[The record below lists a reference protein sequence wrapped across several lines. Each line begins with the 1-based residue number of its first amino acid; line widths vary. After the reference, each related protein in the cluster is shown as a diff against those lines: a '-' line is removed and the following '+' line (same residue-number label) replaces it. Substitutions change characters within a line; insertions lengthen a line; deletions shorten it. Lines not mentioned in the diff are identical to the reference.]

1 MKRMTEEK
9 AQQMLT
15 FIADKFDTNNLP
27 LDDAL
32 TFELFQQADTDGIFM
47 MESEWDKYDLRQIKP
62 KNMDELTA
70 SLALSHGLAVNPYI
84 YTYLK
89 IQEVQPFTYPRF
101 TEMERVK
108 EILSDTHGILLW
120 KEQKNDIL
128 TYIDSLSDEEKERY
142 SSAIKIVLH
151 EIELRQ
157 HSLSNRKFFRNR
169 AMICYKLAYIK
180 VHMPEEFALYLRIS
194 LSGYRHFTF
203 VVPCVS
209 L

>member
-1 MKRMTEEK
+1 MV
-9 AQQMLT
+9 QQMLT
-15 FIADKFDTNNLP
+15 FFAGRLDINNLP
-27 LDDAL
+27 LDDAA
-32 TFELFQQADTDGIFM
+32 TFELFQRADTDGIFM
-47 MESEWDKYDLRQIKP
+47 MESEWDKYDLLHVKP

-70 SLALSHGLAVNPYI
+70 TIALSHGLAVNPYI

-180 VHMPEEFALYLRIS
+180 AHMPDDFERLRAE
-194 LSGYRHFTF
+194 L
-203 VVPCVS
+203 CN
-209 L
+209 

>member
-1 MKRMTEEK
+1 MTEEK

-169 AMICYKLAYIK
+169 AKICYKLAYIK
-180 VHMPEEFALYLRIS
+180 AHMPEDFERLRAE
-194 LSGYRHFTF
+194 L
-203 VVPCVS
+203 CM
-209 L
+209 

>member
-9 AQQMLT
+9 AKQMFA
-15 FIADKFDTNNLP
+15 FIADKFDANNLP
-27 LDDAL
+27 LDDSS
-32 TFELFQQADTDGIFM
+32 TFELFQRADTDGIFM

-70 SLALSHGLAVNPYI
+70 AIALSHGLAVNPYI

-89 IQEVQPFTYPRF
+89 IQKIQPFTYPRF

-108 EILSDTHGILLW
+108 EILSDTHGMLLW
-120 KEQKNDIL
+120 KEQKEEIL
-128 TYIDSLSDEEKERY
+128 AYIDSLSDEEKEQY

-157 HSLSNRKFFRNR
+157 HSLSSRKFFRNR
-169 AMICYKLAYIK
+169 AKICYKLAYIK
-180 VHMPEEFALYLRIS
+180 AHMPEDFERLRAE
-194 LSGYRHFTF
+194 L
-203 VVPCVS
+203 CM
-209 L
+209 

>member
-15 FIADKFDTNNLP
+15 FIADKFDTNSIP

-128 TYIDSLSDEEKERY
+128 AYIDSLSDEEKERY

-151 EIELRQ
+151 EIDLRQ

-180 VHMPEEFALYLRIS
+180 AHMPEDFERLRAE
-194 LSGYRHFTF
+194 L
-203 VVPCVS
+203 CN
-209 L
+209 

>member
-1 MKRMTEEK
+1 MKRKTEEK

-15 FIADKFDTNNLP
+15 FIADKFDANNLP
-27 LDDAL
+27 LDDSS
-32 TFELFQQADTDGIFM
+32 TFELFQRADTDGIFM

-70 SLALSHGLAVNPYI
+70 TIALSHGLAVNPYI

-89 IQEVQPFTYPRF
+89 IQEIQPFTYPRF

-108 EILSDTHGILLW
+108 EILSDTHGMLLW
-120 KEQKNDIL
+120 KEQKEEIL
-128 TYIDSLSDEEKERY
+128 AYIDSLSDEEKEQY

-180 VHMPEEFALYLRIS
+180 VHMPEEFDYYLEELCS
-194 LSGYRHFTF
+194 EE
-203 VVPCVS
+203 
-209 L
+209 

>member
-9 AQQMLT
+9 AEQMLA

-27 LDDAL
+27 FDDAA
-32 TFELFQQADTDGIFM
+32 TFELFQRADTDGIFM

-70 SLALSHGLAVNPYI
+70 TIALSHGLAVNPYI

-89 IQEVQPFTYPRF
+89 IQKIQPFTYPSF

-108 EILSDTHGILLW
+108 EILSDTHGMLLW
-120 KEQKNDIL
+120 KEQKEEIL
-128 TYIDSLSDEEKERY
+128 AYIDSLSDEEKERY

-180 VHMPEEFALYLRIS
+180 VHMPEEFTIYLN
-194 LSGYRHFTF
+194 TF
-203 VVPCVS
+203 
-209 L
+209 LRK

>member
-9 AQQMLT
+9 AEQMLA
-15 FIADKFDTNNLP
+15 FIGDKFDTNNIP
-27 LDDAL
+27 FDDDA
-32 TFELFQQADTDGIFM
+32 TFELFQRADTDGIFM

-70 SLALSHGLAVNPYI
+70 AIALSHGLAINPYI

-89 IQEVQPFTYPRF
+89 IQEIQPFTYPRF

-108 EILSDTHGILLW
+108 EILSDTHGMLLW
-120 KEQKNDIL
+120 KEQKDEIL
-128 TYIDSLSDEEKERY
+128 AYIDSLSDEEKEQHG
-142 SSAIKIVLH
+142 SAIKIVLH
-151 EIELRQ
+151 EIDLRQ

-180 VHMPEEFALYLRIS
+180 VHMPEEFALCLNSFLRK
-194 LSGYRHFTF
+194 
-203 VVPCVS
+203 
-209 L
+209 

>member
-9 AQQMLT
+9 AQQMLA
-15 FIADKFDTNNLP
+15 FIADKFDVNNLP
-27 LDDAL
+27 LDDAA
-32 TFELFQQADTDGIFM
+32 TFELFQRADTDGIFM

-70 SLALSHGLAVNPYI
+70 TIALSHGLAVNPYI

-120 KEQKNDIL
+120 KEQKEEIL
-128 TYIDSLSDEEKERY
+128 AYIDSLSDEEKELY
-142 SSAIKIVLH
+142 KSAIKIVLH

-157 HSLSNRKFFRNR
+157 HSLSNRRFFRNR

-180 VHMPEEFALYLRIS
+180 VHMPDDFERLRAE
-194 LSGYRHFTF
+194 L
-203 VVPCVS
+203 

>member
-128 TYIDSLSDEEKERY
+128 TYIDSLSDEERERY

-180 VHMPEEFALYLRIS
+180 VHMPEEFDYYLEELCS
-194 LSGYRHFTF
+194 EE
-203 VVPCVS
+203 
-209 L
+209 

>member
-1 MKRMTEEK
+1 MTEEK

-180 VHMPEEFALYLRIS
+180 VHMPEEFALYLN
-194 LSGYRHFTF
+194 TF
-203 VVPCVS
+203 
-209 L
+209 LRK

>member
-1 MKRMTEEK
+1 
-9 AQQMLT
+9 MLA

-27 LDDAL
+27 FDDAA
-32 TFELFQQADTDGIFM
+32 TFELFQRADTDGIFM
-47 MESEWDKYDLRQIKP
+47 MESEWDKYDLCQIKP
-62 KNMDELTA
+62 KNMDELIATI
-70 SLALSHGLAVNPYI
+70 ALSHGLAVNPYI

-89 IQEVQPFTYPRF
+89 IQKIQPFTYPRF

-108 EILSDTHGILLW
+108 EILSDTHGMLLW
-120 KEQKNDIL
+120 KEQKEEIL
-128 TYIDSLSDEEKERY
+128 AYIDSLSDEEKERY

-180 VHMPEEFALYLRIS
+180 AHMPEDFERLRMK
-194 LSGYRHFTF
+194 L
-203 VVPCVS
+203 CN
-209 L
+209 

>member
-9 AQQMLT
+9 AEQMLA
-15 FIADKFDTNNLP
+15 FIADKFDANNLP
-27 LDDAL
+27 FDDVA
-32 TFELFQQADTDGIFM
+32 TFELFQRADTDGIFM
-47 MESEWDKYDLRQIKP
+47 MESEWDKYDLLQIKP
-62 KNMDELTA
+62 KDMDELTA
-70 SLALSHGLAVNPYI
+70 TIALSHGLAVNPYI

-89 IQEVQPFTYPRF
+89 IQNIQPFTYPRF

-120 KEQKNDIL
+120 KEQKGEIIA
-128 TYIDSLSDEEKERY
+128 YIDSLSEEEKERY
-142 SSAIKIVLH
+142 KSAIKIVLH

-180 VHMPEEFALYLRIS
+180 THMPDEFTEYYKKLCS
-194 LSGYRHFTF
+194 TD
-203 VVPCVS
+203 
-209 L
+209 

>member
-128 TYIDSLSDEEKERY
+128 TYIDSLSDEERERY

-151 EIELRQ
+151 EIELSQ

-180 VHMPEEFALYLRIS
+180 VHMPEEFALYLN
-194 LSGYRHFTF
+194 TF
-203 VVPCVS
+203 
-209 L
+209 LRK

>member
-1 MKRMTEEK
+1 MTEEK
-9 AQQMLT
+9 ALLMLD
-15 FIADKFDTNNLP
+15 FIADKFDVNNLP
-27 LDDAL
+27 FDDVA
-32 TFELFQQADTDGIFM
+32 TFELFQRADTDGIFM

-70 SLALSHGLAVNPYI
+70 TIALSHGLAVNPYI

-89 IQEVQPFTYPRF
+89 IQKIQPFTYPRF

-120 KEQKNDIL
+120 KEQKEEIIA
-128 TYIDSLSDEEKERY
+128 YIDSLSEEEKERY
-142 SSAIKIVLH
+142 KSAIKIVLH

-180 VHMPEEFALYLRIS
+180 THMPDEFTEYYKKLCS
-194 LSGYRHFTF
+194 TD
-203 VVPCVS
+203 
-209 L
+209 

>member
-9 AQQMLT
+9 AEQMLA

-27 LDDAL
+27 FDDAA
-32 TFELFQQADTDGIFM
+32 TFELFQRADTDGIFM
-47 MESEWDKYDLRQIKP
+47 MESEWDKYDLRQIMP
-62 KNMDELTA
+62 KNMDELIATI
-70 SLALSHGLAVNPYI
+70 ALSHGLAVNPYI

-89 IQEVQPFTYPRF
+89 IQEIQPFTYPRF
-101 TEMERVK
+101 TEIKRVK
-108 EILSDTHGILLW
+108 EILSDTHGMLLW
-120 KEQKNDIL
+120 KEQKEEIL
-128 TYIDSLSDEEKERY
+128 DYIDSLSDEEKERY

-180 VHMPEEFALYLRIS
+180 AHMPEDFERLRMK
-194 LSGYRHFTF
+194 L
-203 VVPCVS
+203 CN
-209 L
+209 

>member
-47 MESEWDKYDLRQIKP
+47 MESEWDKYDLRQINP

-180 VHMPEEFALYLRIS
+180 AHMPDDFERLRAE
-194 LSGYRHFTF
+194 L
-203 VVPCVS
+203 CN
-209 L
+209 

>member
-169 AMICYKLAYIK
+169 AKICYKLAYIK
-180 VHMPEEFALYLRIS
+180 AHMPEDFERLRMK
-194 LSGYRHFTF
+194 LCNY
-203 VVPCVS
+203 
-209 L
+209 

>member
-180 VHMPEEFALYLRIS
+180 AHMPEDFERLRMK
-194 LSGYRHFTF
+194 L
-203 VVPCVS
+203 CN